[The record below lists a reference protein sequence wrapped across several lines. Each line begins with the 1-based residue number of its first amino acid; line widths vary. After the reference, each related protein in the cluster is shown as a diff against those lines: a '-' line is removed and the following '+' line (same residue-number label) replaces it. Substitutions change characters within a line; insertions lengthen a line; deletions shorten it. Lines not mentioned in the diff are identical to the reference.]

1 MKSRIVGALTAALV
15 VATLLLAIAA
25 PAGLPPGP

>member
-1 MKSRIVGALTAALV
+1 MRARIIGALTVALV

-25 PAGLPPGP
+25 PSGIPPVS